1 MPEKGFEPF
10 RIAALTRDG
19 VEHLPDCGRYAGD
32 QSPRQPTEG
41 AAIMSAAATR
51 TTTRDEQLLTAYFD
65 MEDARRAAIR
75 SHSDQDVDHWA
86 ETPADG
92 VYDDAFEAFATLCT
106 ELGMSPDEGI
116 AEARDVIGGR
126 R

>member
-1 MPEKGFEPF
+1 M
-10 RIAALTRDG
+10 
-19 VEHLPDCGRYAGD
+19 
-32 QSPRQPTEG
+32 SP
-41 AAIMSAAATR
+41 
-51 TTTRDEQLLTAYFD
+51 TTTTTAEDQLLTAYFD
-65 MEDARRAAIR
+65 MEDARRRALR
-75 SHSDQDVDHWA
+75 SHDGQGLDSFG

-92 VYDDAFEAFATLCT
+92 VYDDAFNVFAAICT